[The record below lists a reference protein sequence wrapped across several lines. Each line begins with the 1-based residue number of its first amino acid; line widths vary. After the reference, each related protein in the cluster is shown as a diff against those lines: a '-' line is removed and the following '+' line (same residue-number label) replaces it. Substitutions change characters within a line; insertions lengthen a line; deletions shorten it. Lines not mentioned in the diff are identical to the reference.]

1 MSGPIIQIEDL
12 SIQLSNCDIL
22 KGVSLQVNRGEYVS
36 IIGPNGAGKT
46 TLIKCIAGIH
56 RHWNGMIQI
65 DGKRFPD
72 LKPKELAKVQSYVPQ
87 AEGRFIP
94 LTVEQFV
101 AMGRYPHLSAFT
113 TLTAEDRRAIESAL
127 EQAGLISFRHR
138 AMNTLSGGE
147 RQMAFIAAALAQSA
161 GILLLDEPSTFLDY
175 RHQANVSSLLK
186 KACREN
192 GITVLAV
199 HHDINTAASS
209 SDRIYALKAGTVV
222 FCGTPEETAKTDVLE
237 NIYETKF
244 ICSPSPDR
252 PLPYVISGGA
262 L

>member
-1 MSGPIIQIEDL
+1 MSEPIIQIDDL
-12 SIQLSNCDIL
+12 HIQLSGRDIL
-22 KGVSLQVNRGEYVS
+22 KHVSLSVNRGEYVS

-56 RHWNGMIQI
+56 RHWSGMIRI
-65 DGKRFPD
+65 DGKPFPD
-72 LKPKELAKVQSYVPQ
+72 LKPKALARLQSYVPQ
-87 AEGRFIP
+87 AEGRYIP

-127 EQAGLISFRHR
+127 EKAALAAFRHR

-147 RQMAFIAAALAQSA
+147 RQMAFIAAALAQGA

-175 RHQANVSSLLK
+175 RHQTNVSSLLK

-209 SDRIYALKAGTVV
+209 SDRIAAVRDGAIV
-222 FCGTPEETAKTDVLE
+222 FEGTPQEITDAEVLQD
-237 NIYETKF
+237 IYGTQF
-244 ICSPSPDR
+244 HITPSPHRDL
-252 PLPYVISGGA
+252 PLITAGGA

>member
-1 MSGPIIQIEDL
+1 MTQPAIQIEDL
-12 SIQLSNCDIL
+12 HIQLSGQDIL
-22 KGVSLQVNRGEYVS
+22 NNVSLSVNCGEYIS

-56 RHWNGMIQI
+56 RHWRGMIRI
-65 DGKRFPD
+65 NGKSFSELR
-72 LKPKELAKVQSYVPQ
+72 PKQLARLQSYVPQ
-87 AEGRFIP
+87 AEGRYIP

-127 EQAGLISFRHR
+127 EQAGLIAFRHR

-147 RQMAFIAAALAQSA
+147 RQMAFIAAALAQGA

-175 RHQANVSSLLK
+175 RHQTNVSSLLK

-199 HHDINTAASS
+199 HHDVNTAASS
-209 SDRIYALKAGTVV
+209 SDRIYALKQGSIAVEGR
-222 FCGTPEETAKTDVLE
+222 PSEIADAEVLK
-237 NIYETKF
+237 NIYGTEFHIT
-244 ICSPSPDR
+244 PSPHR
-252 PLPYVISGGA
+252 A
-262 L
+262 

>member
-1 MSGPIIQIEDL
+1 MTDHVIQINDL
-12 SIQLSNCDIL
+12 SIQLSGNDIL
-22 KGVSLQVNRGEYVS
+22 KGVSLSVIRGEYIS

-56 RHWNGMIQI
+56 RHWNGMIRI
-65 DGKRFPD
+65 DGKRFSD
-72 LKPKELAKVQSYVPQ
+72 LKPKALAKLQSYVPQ

-113 TLTAEDRRAIESAL
+113 TLTAEDRRTIESAL
-127 EQAGLISFRHR
+127 EQAGLIPFRHR
-138 AMNTLSGGE
+138 TMNTLSGGE
-147 RQMAFIAAALAQSA
+147 RQMAFIAAALAQGA

-175 RHQANVSSLLK
+175 RHQTNVSSLLK

-192 GITVLAV
+192 GITVVAV

-209 SDRIYALKAGTVV
+209 SDRIVAISNGAIV
-222 FCGTPEETAKTDVLE
+222 FEGTPLEVTNTEVLQ
-237 NIYETKF
+237 NIYGTEFHVT
-244 ICSPSPDR
+244 PSPHR
-252 PLPYVISGGA
+252 PLPLITAGGA